1 MNFVTPNV
9 TQYLLCYMGVN
20 GEGLRPVGIR
30 TTGFVLFGLF
40 WTYKGKVCKNGK
52 IEIVDI
58 LAFQPAN
65 WYNVTQ

>member
-1 MNFVTPNV
+1 
-9 TQYLLCYMGVN
+9 MGVN
-20 GEGLRPVGIR
+20 EYGLRPVGIGV
-30 TTGFVLFGLF
+30 TSLAIFGPF
-40 WTYKGKVCKNGK
+40 WVYKGKVCENSK

>member
-1 MNFVTPNV
+1 MGGNV
-9 TQYLLCYMGVN
+9 
-20 GEGLRPVGIR
+20 EGLRPVGIR
-30 TTGFVLFGLF
+30 TTGFALFCLF
-40 WTYKGKVCKNGK
+40 WAYKGKVCENGK